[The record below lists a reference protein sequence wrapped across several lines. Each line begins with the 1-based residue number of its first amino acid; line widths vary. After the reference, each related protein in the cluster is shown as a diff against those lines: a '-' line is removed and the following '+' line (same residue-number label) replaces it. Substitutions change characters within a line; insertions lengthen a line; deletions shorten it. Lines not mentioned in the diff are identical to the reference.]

1 MNSGSKSPAHLGFRT
16 NNGYKTYPFRT
27 HLYRVDN
34 YSIFLD
40 NLLSLNFQND
50 ALFFQPQQGL
60 KMTNDR
66 PKTPFLKKERWGF
79 VVYGVGIKRQATISA
94 RSRNF

>member
-1 MNSGSKSPAHLGFRT
+1 MI
-16 NNGYKTYPFRT
+16 Y
-27 HLYRVDN
+27 
-34 YSIFLD
+34 LD

-60 KMTNDR
+60 KMLNDR

-79 VVYGVGIKRQATISA
+79 VVYGVGFNWHAYS
-94 RSRNF
+94 